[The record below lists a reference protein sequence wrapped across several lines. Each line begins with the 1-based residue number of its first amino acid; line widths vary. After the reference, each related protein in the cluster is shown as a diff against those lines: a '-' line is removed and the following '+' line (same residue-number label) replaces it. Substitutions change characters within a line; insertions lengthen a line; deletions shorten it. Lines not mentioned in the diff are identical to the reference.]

1 MLRLMV
7 IAGPDA
13 GMLQELDEAIVALG
27 RAPTNR
33 FVLTDPRVSGRHGEI
48 SRVGEGYRYQDLGS
62 RNGSQLLSPGVA
74 GPARVSAPVP
84 LSDGDAIFLGP
95 GTLVVVRTTVTPSA
109 EVSISPETVA
119 GLVENLERDP
129 VRLLAMFRFERQ
141 LARATTLPELWAAL
155 TEGLA
160 GAFSAATHVAVL
172 APDEDDAEP
181 RPLVAVDRLRRT
193 MISMLEKPGG
203 GAAGIVMEEEG
214 TRPAA
219 IEFSRLMVS
228 EAWDRGMARLYRD
241 SFRDLPVAA
250 DARPWPI
257 FSAMCAPLLA
267 GEERLGAV
275 QIDHRAGGTP
285 FDAEDLDLLVALC
298 HRAAIALQA
307 ERLRERRQHSRGS
320 QLALAI
326 DRDIADWSLLI
337 SGLTDDLAGSI
348 RRLFATLDTGET
360 TTRARV
366 AGERDYTTE
375 ALETLRA
382 NIGIAREIAFPL
394 SNFLLARPITLELEP
409 VDVMVLLRQVSRTER
424 PRSSHE
430 IHVTEEPALPP
441 VTADRARLFRALLN
455 LVDNAMEA
463 TRAAGPDATVTLTAS
478 VVPDE
483 AFPGGKCLAIRVTD
497 TGAGMAPELLA
508 RIVAGEEVTTRP
520 HGTGLGIQ
528 IADGIIHAH
537 GGTLTLDSE
546 EGRGTIATIKLPLA

>member
-13 GMLQELDEAIVALG
+13 GMQQELDEAIVTLG
-27 RAPTNR
+27 RAATNR
-33 FVLTDPRVSGRHGEI
+33 VVLTDPRVSGRHGEI
-48 SRVGEGYRYQDLGS
+48 SRVGDGYRYHDLGS

-74 GPARVSAPVP
+74 GPARVAAPVA
-84 LSDGDAIFLGP
+84 LSDGDAIALGP
-95 GTLVVVRTTVTPSA
+95 GTLIAVRTAVTPSA
-109 EVSISPETVA
+109 EVSVAPETVA
-119 GLVENLERDP
+119 GRVENLERDP

-160 GAFSAATHVAVL
+160 GAFPAATHVAVL
-172 APDEDDAEP
+172 APDEDDGEL

-193 MISMLEKPGG
+193 TISLLEEPG
-203 GAAGIVMEEEG
+203 GAASGIVAEENG

-219 IEFSRLMVS
+219 IEFSRLMVG
-228 EAWDRGMARLYRD
+228 EAWERGMARLYRD
-241 SFRDLPVAA
+241 SFRDLPVAP

-267 GEERLGAV
+267 GDERLGAV
-275 QIDHRAGGTP
+275 QIDHRAGGAP

-298 HRAAIALQA
+298 HHAALALQA
-307 ERLRERRQHSRGS
+307 ERLRERRQRSRAS

-326 DRDIADWSLLI
+326 DRDIADWSVLI
-337 SGLTDDLAGSI
+337 SGLTDDLAGSL

-366 AGERDYTTE
+366 AGEREYTTE

-382 NIGIAREIAFPL
+382 NIGIAKEIAFPL

-409 VDVMVLLRQVSRTER
+409 VDVGVLLRQVARTER

-430 IHVTEEPALPP
+430 ITVADEPALPP
-441 VTADRARLFRALLN
+441 VTGDRARLFRAILN
-455 LVDNAMEA
+455 LVENAVEA
-463 TRAAGPDATVTLTAS
+463 IRASGPDATATLSAS

-483 AFPGGKCLAIRVTD
+483 AFPGGRCLAIRVVD
-497 TGAGMAPELLA
+497 TGVGMAPDLLA
-508 RIVAGEEVTTRP
+508 RVVAGEEVTTRP
-520 HGTGLGIQ
+520 HGTGLGVQ

-537 GGTLTLDSE
+537 GGTLTLESE
-546 EGRGTIATIKLPLA
+546 VGRGTVATVKLPLS